1 MTLIVQSALAG
12 ALTGGLFAVM
22 AVGLSLTWG
31 MLRVINLAH
40 FGMIL
45 VGAYLTFELADSW
58 GIDPIVTIV
67 VSVPLLFVAGA
78 LIQLAFERLGLT
90 EFNSLIVSFGLLIIV
105 VQATSN
111 IWSADFQRLD
121 AASNPYA
128 TSSFVVGP
136 LVFPTPTLLAFA
148 FALLIAGATHLGLTR
163 TYPGR
168 ALRAFAQD
176 RPIAAA
182 FGIDHVRLG
191 ALLAG
196 FAGATAAIAGMLFT
210 LGNAVIPTAPFE
222 WVGVV
227 FAVVILG
234 GIGNAF
240 GALAGG
246 LLLGVLIEWST
257 LVIDERWK
265 VGIGFVILILVLVIR
280 PEGIFGKARTV

>member
-234 GIGNAF
+234 GIGDAIGTF
-240 GALAGG
+240 LAGTVVGALSGVVAVVLSPAAAPLVIFSAVILA
-246 LLLGVLIEWST
+246 LLLRPNGVFA
-257 LVIDERWK
+257 R
-265 VGIGFVILILVLVIR
+265 R
-280 PEGIFGKARTV
+280 PA